1 MIEIFIITIPVGSSF
16 PSDKREKKKEKKVDI
31 AKRKKECSFWRLL
44 ISSNEKTNRQ
54 NQIRK

>member
-16 PSDKREKKKEKKVDI
+16 PSDKREKKRKKVDI